1 MRLTLFKIYVLFVES
16 LHNRVQ
22 LSYQCGFCHEIFN
35 NVENYNVHKESHEPN
50 GSFKIVESHFNK
62 SCLRYRRVFGENVVS
77 IHAAFQLVLE
87 ELLEIIEIQLAKI
100 GNFKAAVI
108 LMVEMVRNKVDGEE
122 ERINYALRSPTH
134 EYYESIN
141 IRRRMQ
147 QYFISKQS
155 KNITLKNE

>member
-87 ELLEIIEIQLAKI
+87 ELLEIIKSH
-100 GNFKAAVI
+100 I
-108 LMVEMVRNKVDGEE
+108 LRHTSVLKRLWKNV
-122 ERINYALRSPTH
+122 
-134 EYYESIN
+134 N
-141 IRRRMQ
+141 ILFR
-147 QYFISKQS
+147 FFCIKT
-155 KNITLKNE
+155 NIMS